1 MIKKIIPLFLLF
13 FCFNRLAAQVED
25 LDINYS
31 DPKVYE
37 LAGVEVVGAGDQ
49 YDPATILQQSGLRV
63 GRSIRIPGDETTN
76 VVKKLYA
83 TKMFSNVFITVNRV
97 EGDKVY
103 LDLHIQGLPRLTK
116 INYIGVKKAEE
127 TKIREKTDMVVGMQ
141 IDDYKIRMVKMQVE
155 RYLKEKGFYNLSVN
169 IIQRDDPD
177 QKNNVIL
184 DVIVEKNNKIKIA
197 EIVVRGNSEVKGQKL
212 KAAMKKTKERSIL
225 NLFKS
230 SNFIQKNFEEDRYNL
245 INKYNEIGYRDAVIL
260 SDSVVSVSSKRVK
273 IYIDVQEGNK
283 YYFNNITWMGN
294 TMYNSEVLSD
304 ILGIKRGDVY
314 NSKQLEERLV
324 KDDDAVMNVYQNNGY
339 LFSRMDPVE
348 IIHGNDS
355 INLEIRVVEGPKAII
370 NKIMLKGNTTTHEH
384 VVRRELYTYP
394 GEYWSREDVMRSLR
408 ELSTMGYFNPE
419 ALDVDPRPNPEDG
432 TVDITYKL
440 EEKAN
445 DKFEL
450 SGGWGAGMI
459 IGSVGLTFS
468 NFSIRNLFNKSAY
481 HPLPQG
487 DGQTLSLNAQ
497 TNGKYYSQFSLS
509 FMEPWLGGR
518 RPNSF
523 NASVYFSRQTGY
535 TSAYNNSYMVKP
547 TQQTTSN
554 QMMLTYGASV
564 GLGRRL
570 KWPDNYFQM
579 TTSVSFQR
587 YELKNWAYYIFSD
600 GNSNTLSFSATLR
613 RSSIF
618 NPIFPKSGSDFSLSV
633 TLTPPYSAFS
643 TRDMETEKDR
653 IKYRWIEYHKWKFV
667 GKVYVPLSSGA
678 VEEVKRPLVFYAGVQ
693 YGYLGSYNKF
703 RQSPFEGFEMG
714 GDGMSG
720 MSMYGREYIG
730 LRGYENG
737 ALTNAGSSFITPQ
750 SSDARLYSK
759 FTMELRYPIML
770 GGTNTI
776 YALTFLEAGNSWY
789 KLKDFEPFNLY
800 RSAGVGVRIFLS
812 MFGMLGIDWGYGFDE
827 VPTRPG
833 ASKGQ
838 FHFVLGQEF

>member
-1 MIKKIIPLFLLF
+1 MIKKILPLFLLF
-13 FCFNRLAAQVED
+13 ICFHRLEAQVDSVEV
-25 LDINYS
+25 NYS
-31 DPKVYE
+31 DPKMYE
-37 LAGVEVVGAGDQ
+37 LAGIEVVGAEDQ

-63 GRSIRIPGDETTN
+63 GRIIRIPGDEITN
-76 VVKKLYA
+76 AIKKLFA
-83 TKMFSNVFITVNRV
+83 TGMFSNVVITVNRI
-97 EGDKVY
+97 EGDKIY
-103 LDLHIQGLPRLTK
+103 LDLHIQGLPRLSK
-116 INYIGVKKAEE
+116 INFIGLKKSEE
-127 TKIREKTDMVVGMQ
+127 TKIREKTEMFRGTQVSDN
-141 IDDYKIRMVKMQVE
+141 KIRILKIQVE
-155 RYLKEKGFYNLSVN
+155 RYLKDKGFYNLSVN
-169 IIQRDDPD
+169 TIQRDDPE

-184 DVIVEKNNKIKIA
+184 DVIIEKNNKIKIS
-197 EIVVRGNSEVKGQKL
+197 EIVIRGNSEVKDRKL
-212 KAAMKKTKERSIL
+212 KGAMKKTKERSII
-225 NLFKS
+225 NIFKS
-230 SNFIQKNFEEDRYNL
+230 ANYIQKNFEEDRYNL

-260 SDSVVSVSSKRVK
+260 SDSVVSISPKRVK

-283 YYFNNITWMGN
+283 YYFNDISWAGN
-294 TMYNSEVLSD
+294 TMYNSEVLSN
-304 ILGIKRGDVY
+304 ILGIKKGDVY
-314 NSKQLEERLV
+314 NSKLLEERLL
-324 KDDDAVMNVYQNNGY
+324 KDDDAVMNIYQNNGY
-339 LFSRMDPVE
+339 LFSRMDPLE

-355 INLEIRVVEGPKAII
+355 INLEIRVIEGPKAVI
-370 NKIMLKGNTTTHEH
+370 NRVKLKGNTTTHEH

-408 ELSTMGYFNPE
+408 ELATLGYFDPE
-419 ALDVDPRPNPEDG
+419 KLDVDPRSNPEDG
-432 TVDITYKL
+432 TVDITYKV
-440 EEKAN
+440 EEKSN

-468 NFSIRNLFNKSAY
+468 NFSIRNIFNRSAY
-481 HPLPQG
+481 YPLPKG
-487 DGQTLSLNAQ
+487 DGQTLTLNAQ

-518 RPNSF
+518 RPNAFS
-523 NASVYFSRQTGY
+523 ASIYFSRQTGY
-535 TSAYNNSYMVKP
+535 SSAYNNSYMVKP
-547 TQQTTSN
+547 SQTTTSN
-554 QMMLTYGASV
+554 QLMLTYGVNV

-579 TTSVSFQR
+579 NTTMSFQR
-587 YELKNWAYYIFSD
+587 YELKNWAYYIISN
-600 GNSNTLSFSATLR
+600 GNSNTLSLSTTIR

-618 NPIFPKSGSDFSLSV
+618 NPIFPKSGSDFSLAV
-633 TLTPPYSAFS
+633 TLTPPYSLFS

-667 GKVYVPLSSGA
+667 GKVYVPLTSGP
-678 VEEVKRPLVFYAGVQ
+678 VDDIKRPLVLYTGIQ

-720 MSMYGREYIG
+720 MSTYGREYIG

-737 ALTNAGSSFITPQ
+737 ALTNAGSSFIAPK

-770 GGTNTI
+770 GGSNTI
-776 YALTFLEAGNSWY
+776 YALAFLEAGNSWY
-789 KLKDFEPFNLY
+789 ALKDFEPFNLY
-800 RSAGVGVRIFLS
+800 RSAGVGVRIWLS
-812 MFGMLGIDWGYGFDE
+812 MFGILGIDWGYGFDA